1 MAYHVFRSPSRYIQ
15 GVGAIDALG
24 KEAAVYGKKA
34 FLLTDDFVWG
44 LLQEKVER
52 ALEGF
57 PIIMKHSLAKPRWK
71 QW

>member
-44 LLQEKVER
+44 LLQEKVNVFFFYIFI
-52 ALEGF
+52 AVV
-57 PIIMKHSLAKPRWK
+57 K
-71 QW
+71 